1 MVNLTKPIISLNMKK
16 FIFIL
21 SIGLSILISCTKE
34 IDASRI
40 DYNRQKAQSVYGYV
54 PCTVTTHSPIFD
66 KPITE
71 NGLRCYF
78 TNVERCSLITDCVIK
93 KSVSD
98 WLNSHYSQDEID
110 SMVKNQTPV
119 TNPELINLF
128 LN

>member
-1 MVNLTKPIISLNMKK
+1 MKK

-21 SIGLSILISCTKE
+21 SVGLSLLISCTKE

-40 DYNRQKAQSVYGYV
+40 VTNKQKAQSVYGYV
-54 PCTVTTHSPIFD
+54 ACTVTTHSPIID
-66 KPITE
+66 KPVIE

-78 TNVERCSLITDCVIK
+78 SNVEKCSLLSDCVIK

-98 WLNSHYSQDEID
+98 WLNNHYTQSEID
-110 SMVKNQTPV
+110 SLVKYQTPM